1 MAVQAWK
8 TIIAQKEKGDPKAP
22 QSTDE
27 IRSLGQTHR
36 RLL

>member
-22 QSTDE
+22 KVRVKSE
-27 IRSLGQTHR
+27 V
-36 RLL
+36 